1 MHNFFVYAVVMMAV
15 AYIVRAVPFTAFRR
29 KVKNRFVRSF
39 LYYVPYAVLTAMT
52 VPAAWFA
59 TSSITVCSCGLCVA
73 MLLAYRGRGLVTV
86 SLGACAGAFAMMLL
100 MRFVP

>member
-1 MHNFFVYAVVMMAV
+1 MHSFFVYALVMMAV
-15 AYIVRAVPFTAFRR
+15 AYLVRAVPFTAFRR

-59 TSSITVCSCGLCVA
+59 TSSIAVCSCGLCVA
-73 MLLAYRGRGLVTV
+73 ILLAYRGRGLVTV
-86 SLGACAGAFAMMLL
+86 SLAACAGAFVMMLIL
-100 MRFVP
+100 KLI

>member
-29 KVKNRFVRSF
+29 KVKSRFVRSF

-59 TSSITVCSCGLCVA
+59 TSSIAVGSCGLCVA
-73 MLLAYRGRGLVTV
+73 AFLAYRGFGLVTV
-86 SLGACAGAFAMMLL
+86 SLGACGGAFAMLFL
-100 MRFVP
+100 SSLI